1 MGDQHDGDDRGDQQ
15 VADKGIAVVLL
26 PHVKIG
32 SQALSYLLIKSCGE
46 LYGEVISVCKNSLY
60 INI

>member
-26 PHVKIG
+26 PLVKIG
-32 SQALSYLLIKSCGE
+32 SQALSFLMIKSCGE
-46 LYGEVISVCKNSLY
+46 LYDEVILACINTLY
-60 INI
+60 III